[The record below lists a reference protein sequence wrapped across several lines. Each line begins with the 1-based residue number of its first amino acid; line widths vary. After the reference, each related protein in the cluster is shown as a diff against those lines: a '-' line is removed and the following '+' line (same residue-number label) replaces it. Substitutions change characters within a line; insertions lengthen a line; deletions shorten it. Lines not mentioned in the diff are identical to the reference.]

1 MVLRQQKHH
10 GQCVILCEHELPTS
24 RYEYIGR
31 EQLLILS
38 IISVVVVR
46 DYPKA
51 TNSIWSLAAVAHT
64 FRRRRRPCRN
74 QNAQLR
80 TNICPPRLHRSTT
93 SSRLE
98 ARQRKRQP
106 THLQPSQTNT
116 QATTGRNRTHARL
129 LQYTILYYCNAP
141 ALIS

>member
-46 DYPKA
+46 DCPKA

-80 TNICPPRLHRSTT
+80 TWLPISVHPGCIEAPLHHDWKHVK
-93 SSRLE
+93 E
-98 ARQRKRQP
+98 
-106 THLQPSQTNT
+106 NV
-116 QATTGRNRTHARL
+116 NR
-129 LQYTILYYCNAP
+129 
-141 ALIS
+141 LISSQAKQIPRPLRDETELTQGCYSILFYTTVMHPP